1 MRCTC
6 DDKYLMNDSWLSGIT
21 VKLLTG
27 SRGHSGVVSDDGK
40 ISQRAESAF
49 KEERFTDT
57 SMCHPQMNASHCV
70 VPEGKKRLGSVSSAQ
85 HR

>member
-1 MRCTC
+1 
-6 DDKYLMNDSWLSGIT
+6 MNDSWLSGVT

-49 KEERFTDT
+49 KEEPFTDMW
-57 SMCHPQMNASHCV
+57 MCHPQMNASHCELPV
-70 VPEGKKRLGSVSSAQ
+70 GEKG
-85 HR
+85 